1 MTREERYIDYDE
13 RIDRYLRGQMDNQE
27 RAAFEQ
33 EVDGDKELRQR
44 LVATARLAMGITR
57 EGMRS
62 EGQAQLDTIKQMSKE
77 EFIAATRGTTHRRWS
92 MPTLAKWGTAIAAVA
107 ILAICIPIFWPT
119 PKQPAND
126 NTTQG
131 VKQKP
136 AKAKTTKQQAAVNLA
151 SLANEYNKPFGNE
164 PDAFVEIRQQIQ
176 REDYHNMMA
185 IVYDIDKV
193 EPPTAKHGPK
203 GASDE
208 DVTKETVQSYTDCTH
223 WYKAL
228 AFLKA
233 GDRESAVRE
242 LTSLK
247 ERGKTPEL
255 VNRATALLEKL
266 RP

>member
-107 ILAICIPIFWPT
+107 ILAICIPIFIP
-119 PKQPAND
+119 
-126 NTTQG
+126 
-131 VKQKP
+131 
-136 AKAKTTKQQAAVNLA
+136 
-151 SLANEYNKPFGNE
+151 
-164 PDAFVEIRQQIQ
+164 
-176 REDYHNMMA
+176 
-185 IVYDIDKV
+185 
-193 EPPTAKHGPK
+193 
-203 GASDE
+203 
-208 DVTKETVQSYTDCTH
+208 C
-223 WYKAL
+223 
-228 AFLKA
+228 
-233 GDRESAVRE
+233 
-242 LTSLK
+242 
-247 ERGKTPEL
+247 
-255 VNRATALLEKL
+255 
-266 RP
+266 